1 MLIQP
6 KKTKYRKY
14 FKPRRIPKN
23 STKTQK
29 LKELNYFALIAMES
43 GFLTGKQIEAAR
55 QNIRRKVK
63 REGKL
68 EILVFPDIAVSKK
81 ASAARMGKGKGKVD
95 HWIATLAA
103 GNTVFLLYG
112 VEAEHGIPALKSGAN
127 KLPIKLK
134 IFKL

>member
-1 MLIQP
+1 MLTQP

-14 FKPRRIPKN
+14 FKPRGVPKN
-23 STKTQK
+23 STKIQK
-29 LKELNYFALIAMES
+29 LSELNCFALIAMES
-43 GFLTGKQIEAAR
+43 GFLNGRQLEAAR

-68 EILVFPDIAVSKK
+68 EILSFPDIAISRK

-95 HWIATLAA
+95 HWVAA
-103 GNTVFLLYG
+103 LKAGQTVFLLYG
-112 VEAEHGIPALKSGAN
+112 IDTEQGIPALQAGAN

-134 IFKL
+134 IYKL

>member
-1 MLIQP
+1 MITQP

-14 FKPRRIPKN
+14 FKPRSIPNN
-23 STKTQK
+23 STHLHK
-29 LKELNYFALIAMES
+29 LGDLSCFALVAMES
-43 GFLTGKQIEAAR
+43 GFLNGRQIEAAR

-68 EILVFPDIAVSKK
+68 EIPILPDIAISKK

-95 HWIATLAA
+95 HWVAA
-103 GNTVFLLYG
+103 LSAGRTVFLLYG
-112 VEAEHGIPALKSGAN
+112 IDAEQGIPALQSGAN

-134 IFKL
+134 IYQL

>member
-14 FKPRRIPKN
+14 FKPRIIPKN
-23 STKTQK
+23 STKIQK
-29 LKELNYFALIAMES
+29 LKKLNFFALVAIES
-43 GFLTGKQIEAAR
+43 GFLNGRQIEAAR

-68 EILVFPDIAVSKK
+68 EILVFPDIAISQK

-95 HWIATLAA
+95 HWVASLSA
-103 GNTVFLLYG
+103 GKNVFLLYG
-112 VEAEHGIPALKSGAN
+112 VEEEQAVPALKSGAN

-134 IFKL
+134 ILKL

>member
-14 FKPRRIPKN
+14 FKPRGLPKN
-23 STKTQK
+23 STQTHK
-29 LKELNYFALIAMES
+29 LGELTCFALVAMES
-43 GFLTGKQIEAAR
+43 AYINGRQLEAAR

-68 EILVFPDIAVSKK
+68 EIQIFPDIAVSRK
-81 ASAARMGKGKGKVD
+81 ASAARMGKGKGKID
-95 HWIATLAA
+95 HWIAALSAGRTL
-103 GNTVFLLYG
+103 FILYG
-112 VEAEHGIPALKSGAN
+112 IDAEQGIPALQSGAN
-127 KLPIKLK
+127 KLPLKLK

>member
-14 FKPRRIPKN
+14 FKPRRIPKT

-29 LKELNYFALIAMES
+29 LKKLNYFALISMES
-43 GFLTGKQIEAAR
+43 GFLNGKQIEAAR

-68 EILVFPDIAVSKK
+68 EIPVFPDIAVSQK
-81 ASAARMGKGKGKVD
+81 ASAARMGKGKGKVN
-95 HWIATLAA
+95 HWVAA
-103 GNTVFLLYG
+103 LEAGKTVFLLYG
-112 VEAEHGIPALKSGAN
+112 VEEEQGIPALQSGAK